1 MTAHRRRLPAKAAGL
16 APLVPR
22 AARVASTHA
31 QQTTSTNSPSSYR
44 EDEIIFNP
52 VAEVCTR
59 HFFCSA
65 RTQLTYWVQ
74 L

>member
-1 MTAHRRRLPAKAAGL
+1 
-16 APLVPR
+16 
-22 AARVASTHA
+22 VASTHA